1 MEAPIAGPA
10 IHQTLES
17 GDELRMS
24 EIQRTGSTS
33 TEHSARCVMRT
44 TNLYS
49 VVQRS
54 TDTEPVLAVPSS
66 AWDRSHR
73 VVRV

>member
-54 TDTEPVLAVPSS
+54 TDTEPVLGS
-66 AWDRSHR
+66 AKLRLG
-73 VVRV
+73 